1 MEPERPFCGQ
11 VFSVSEL
18 NGVIKQMLEGVF
30 AGIFVEGEISNLR
43 EAASGHIYFE
53 GIQQPRSEAV
63 STRHTFWNG

>member
-30 AGIFVEGEISNLR
+30 AGIFVEG
-43 EAASGHIYFE
+43 
-53 GIQQPRSEAV
+53 
-63 STRHTFWNG
+63 